1 MKSKMSTKGGAMG
14 GKKKMPPGYKG
25 GGKLEMV
32 EKDGKMV
39 PFFAPKLYLASI
51 SRSATWR

>member
-32 EKDGKMV
+32 EKDG
-39 PFFAPKLYLASI
+39 
-51 SRSATWR
+51 